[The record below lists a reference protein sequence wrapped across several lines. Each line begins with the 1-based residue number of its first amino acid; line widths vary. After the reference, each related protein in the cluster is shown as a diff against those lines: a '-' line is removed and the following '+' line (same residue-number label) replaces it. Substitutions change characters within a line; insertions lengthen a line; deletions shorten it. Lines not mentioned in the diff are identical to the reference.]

1 MPIYKVIV
9 KHHGPF
15 PDWISKINNTL
26 VNNVADINVVLSM
39 YNLIEYWVFI
49 YLSKTSGSLW
59 QYYNEESPLNND
71 YIWKKG

>member
-9 KHHGPF
+9 KHHGTF
-15 PDWISKINNTL
+15 TDWISKINNTL

-49 YLSKTSGSLW
+49 YLSKTGSLW

-71 YIWKKG
+71 YTWKKR

>member
-9 KHHGPF
+9 KHHGTF
-15 PDWISKINNTL
+15 TDWISKINNTL

-49 YLSKTSGSLW
+49 NLSKTGSLW

-71 YIWKKG
+71 YTWKKG